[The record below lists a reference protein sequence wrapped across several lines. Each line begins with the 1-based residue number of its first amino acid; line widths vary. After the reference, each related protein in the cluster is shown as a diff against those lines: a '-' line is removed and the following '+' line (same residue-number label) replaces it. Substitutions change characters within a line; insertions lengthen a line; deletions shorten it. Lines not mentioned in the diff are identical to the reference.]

1 MKSWLGIFSAVATLV
16 VIAAAAVVTVGGCR
30 GNFGRGSAEGEDF
43 LATGKTFSH
52 FTAVQI
58 DPRSEDSAGPQF
70 VVAEDLNGDGLLDL
84 VSAWNQTQP
93 VQVHLQRRNT
103 AGEVA
108 FETITLAGSVPVI
121 AVAGLAVTD
130 FDADGQFDIAV
141 LAKET
146 LLEGPECLA
155 SERPDTGL
163 SGLILIYLG
172 PADVARANQALAW
185 DEVPIGISF
194 LQGLGSSNGL
204 PEEGGYTAMAVGD
217 MDLDADMD
225 IVVAWNSSCGE
236 NGTDDVLVFTNNGR
250 LSVRDGTWSASLL
263 PDSFP
268 RGTAIKDVALADVD
282 LDGDLDVVATRPDAP
297 TMNVRWFRNPV
308 VDVPDDF
315 HLSNGQ
321 WQVGIVG
328 QIATGADLIELDDID
343 QDGIVDVLVRSSGG
357 GLLQW
362 LKGPEGPTTA
372 PLRAIPWQVFTLAE
386 FPERVPEAIAT
397 GDLNFDGQVEVMA
410 AAEGGLV
417 WFDSQQP
424 PTIFDQW
431 DENLII
437 DDRPSGED
445 DDDPAT
451 TDPGVAP
458 SDVAGSTVMNS
469 ILVADLDGDG
479 ASDLIVTLDRSGL
492 SGLTNDAL
500 VWFRNTRT
508 PPRF

>member
-1 MKSWLGIFSAVATLV
+1 MKFWLGITTTAAAMGVVAT
-16 VIAAAAVVTVGGCR
+16 AAVIVTVSGCR
-30 GNFGRGSAEGEDF
+30 GNYGSGSQGGDF
-43 LATGKTFSH
+43 LATGKTLSH

-70 VVAEDLNGDGLLDL
+70 VVAEDLNGDGLMDL

-93 VQVHLQRRNT
+93 VQVHIQRRNA

-121 AVAGLAVTD
+121 AVAGLAVAD
-130 FDADGQFDIAV
+130 FDEDGRPDIAV

-155 SERPDTGL
+155 SERPDSGL
-163 SGLILIYLG
+163 SGLILVYLG
-172 PADVARANQALAW
+172 PAEATRVNQALAW
-185 DEVPIGISF
+185 QEVPVGVSF
-194 LQGLGSSNGL
+194 LQGLGESNGL
-204 PEEGGYTAMAVGD
+204 PEEGGYTAMSIGD
-217 MDLDADMD
+217 MDVDGDLD

-236 NGTDDVLVFTNNGR
+236 NGTDDVIIFRNNGR
-250 LSVRDGTWSASLL
+250 LAVRDGSWAATLL
-263 PDSFP
+263 QDPFP
-268 RGTAIKDVALADVD
+268 RGTSIKDVALGDFD
-282 LDGDLDVVATRPDAP
+282 RDGDLDVVITRPDAP

-308 VDVPDDF
+308 IDVPDDF

-328 QIATGADLIELDDID
+328 QIATGADTLEVSDID
-343 QDGIVDVLVRSSGG
+343 QDGILDVMVRSTGG
-357 GLLQW
+357 AVVQW
-362 LKGPEGPTTA
+362 LKGPVGPTTS
-372 PLRAIPWQVFTLAE
+372 PVRAIPWQVFTVAE
-386 FPERVPEAIAT
+386 FTERAPEAMAV
-397 GDLNFDGQVEVMA
+397 GDLNFDGQVEVVV

-417 WFDSQQP
+417 WFDSQVP

-437 DDRPSGED
+437 DDRPAGD
-445 DDDPAT
+445 DDASPAT
-451 TDPGVAP
+451 TDPNVAP
-458 SDVAGSTVMNS
+458 QDVAGTTAMNS
-469 ILVADLDGDG
+469 ILVVDLDGDG
-479 ASDLIVTLDRSGL
+479 ARDLIVTLDRSGL

-508 PPRF
+508 AP